1 VNDVVAVEAPAPLPA
16 EFVRA
21 AVAAVFLAAGFL
33 AGADAAGPP
42 FLAGAAFLAAAGAA
56 FLEAGALLAVEVGF
70 LAVDRAG
77 FLAAVDVAFL
87 AAVDV
92 VFLVA
97 VAAFF
102 TGAAFFF
109 VRTGRFV
116 AVAPTLDRADL
127 FPDCDLPAEA
137 ADPGADTLLTWVP
150 LLAGVIVPSFGPGD
164 VAPFP
169 AATSP
174 GERVT
179 IAERA
184 RAGNTAVS
192 ARE

>member
-1 VNDVVAVEAPAPLPA
+1 
-16 EFVRA
+16 
-21 AVAAVFLAAGFL
+21 LATGFL
-33 AGADAAGPP
+33 AGADAGAV
-42 FLAGAAFLAAAGAA
+42 FFAGAAFLAAGAA
-56 FLEAGALLAVEVGF
+56 FRAAGALLAVEVGF
-70 LAVDRAG
+70 LDVDRVG
-77 FLAAVDVAFL
+77 FLAVDVAFL

-116 AVAPTLDRADL
+116 VVAPTLVWADL
-127 FPDCDLPAEA
+127 FPDCDFRAEA
-137 ADPGADTLLTWVP
+137 AVRGADTLLTWVP